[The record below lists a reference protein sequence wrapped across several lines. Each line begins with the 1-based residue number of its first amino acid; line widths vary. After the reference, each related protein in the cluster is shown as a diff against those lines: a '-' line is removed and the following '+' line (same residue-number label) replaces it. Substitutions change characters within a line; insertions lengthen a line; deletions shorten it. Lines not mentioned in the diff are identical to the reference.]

1 MAKATTTQIKYLKER
16 LENMLY
22 EKMREWRKKNPE
34 PSLIQTSEIL
44 KMLKKGELKLR
55 KTPLKKDEPFYG
67 YSSDIET
74 YFEMPDN
81 GRKSWVN
88 SKERVEEAYRASI
101 ITIMD
106 SFVLSGS
113 DFTMA
118 LQAFED
124 LNIE

>member
-1 MAKATTTQIKYLKER
+1 MAKATATQIKYLKER
-16 LENMLY
+16 LEDMLY
-22 EKMREWRKKNPE
+22 DKMNEWRKKNPE
-34 PSLIQTSEIL
+34 SSWRQTSDIL

-55 KTPLKKDEPFYG
+55 KTPLKADEPFYG

-74 YFEMPDN
+74 YFEIPDD
-81 GRKSWVN
+81 GRKSWVK
-88 SKERVEEAYRASI
+88 SKERVEDAYRASI
-101 ITIMD
+101 TTIMD

-118 LQAFED
+118 LQAFET